1 MRQEPA
7 PPPPPPPAPGRE
19 LGVGY
24 KYVGL
29 GCTFAG
35 GIVLF
40 MAGGWAL
47 DRWLRLTPLF
57 TIIGTLLGAVLSF
70 LHVYWRL
77 ASEGRSGDRSP

>member
-1 MRQEPA
+1 MQQE
-7 PPPPPPPAPGRE
+7 PAPGRE

-47 DRWLRLTPLF
+47 DHWLRLTPLF

-77 ASEGRSGDRSP
+77 LAEGGRKDEDA

>member
-1 MRQEPA
+1 MQPE
-7 PPPPPPPAPGRE
+7 PAPGRE

-24 KYVGL
+24 KYVSL

-35 GIVLF
+35 GIVMF

-47 DRWLRLTPLF
+47 DHWLKLTPLF
-57 TIIGTLLGAVLSF
+57 TVLGALLGAVLSF

-77 ASEGRSGDRSP
+77 QAEARKREGRE

>member
-1 MRQEPA
+1 
-7 PPPPPPPAPGRE
+7 
-19 LGVGY
+19 VGY
-24 KYVGL
+24 KYVSL
-29 GCTFAG
+29 GFTFAG

-40 MAGGWAL
+40 MVGGWAL

-77 ASEGRSGDRSP
+77 IAEGRDKDRSP

>member
-7 PPPPPPPAPGRE
+7 PPPPPAPGRE

-35 GIVLF
+35 GIVSF

-47 DRWLRLTPLF
+47 DHWLRLTPLF

-77 ASEGRSGDRSP
+77 MAENREGDRSR

>member
-1 MRQEPA
+1 MQPE
-7 PPPPPPPAPGRE
+7 PAPGRE
-19 LGVGY
+19 LGLGY
-24 KYVGL
+24 KYVSL

-35 GIVLF
+35 GIVAF

-47 DRWLRLTPLF
+47 DRWLGLTPLF

-77 ASEGRSGDRSP
+77 QAESRKDGERR

>member
-1 MRQEPA
+1 MQQQPA
-7 PPPPPPPAPGRE
+7 PSPPPAPGRE

-24 KYVGL
+24 KYVSL

-57 TIIGTLLGAVLSF
+57 TIGGTLVGAVLSF

-77 ASEGRSGDRSP
+77 ASETRRGGDGPE